1 MPACHSYLEQENVMF
16 AKERKLGSPVASVE
30 GTETRQD
37 NSVSPRMYHTPE
49 LHDVGKAVE
58 LVQGGGG
65 GNYLDANRSRYY

>member
-1 MPACHSYLEQENVMF
+1 ML
-16 AKERKLGSPVASVE
+16 AKDLKLGSPVASVE

-37 NSVSPRMYHTPE
+37 SLVSPRAYHTPE

-65 GNYLDANRSRYY
+65 GNYSDANRTRYW